1 VYIYFVYT
9 NIIYIFTPW
18 EGITTILKLKIMKTF
33 IIVDRLGGRHATIK
47 SDSRESAQN
56 TYIGGFVG
64 LIGGVFA
71 MTVNQYELIKNN

>member
-1 VYIYFVYT
+1 M
-9 NIIYIFTPW
+9 
-18 EGITTILKLKIMKTF
+18 ETF

-71 MTVNQYELIKNN
+71 MTVNQYELIKPN